1 MTVGLATGSLLG
13 LLLFLYTLLDAYLL
27 SYKIKKSKLKLDQY
41 RKNQIRRDPTENL
54 NVDLW
59 YPNLKEFRCTN
70 DPKFTVEKGIS
81 YNYSNNN
88 CWPKSIIMIDTLLV
102 LW

>member
-1 MTVGLATGSLLG
+1 MTVALPTGSLLG

-27 SYKIKKSKLKLDQY
+27 SYKIKKSKVKLEQY

-59 YPNLKEFRCTN
+59 YPNLQEFRCIN
-70 DPKFTVEKGIS
+70 DPKFTPEKAGIILYVHVHAS
-81 YNYSNNN
+81 FS
-88 CWPKSIIMIDTLLV
+88 
-102 LW
+102 